1 MLVAA
6 ESYRRDKTQSVKTV
20 RKKLCAPADVFS
32 SMTQRTADGGVLFLR
47 RFNLRFFLLFPLFII
62 LSSLFIFFWWQ
73 DASRPPESAKEEAQR
88 FVIPKGQTASRVAAR
103 LEEEGLIKSALSFRL
118 YTQVTGQAK
127 AVQAGDYRLSPN
139 LSLTRLVAALLAGP
153 QELWVTYP
161 EGLRREE
168 MAVKT
173 IKTLGM
179 EGETAEM
186 FYEDFLKESRDLEG
200 FLFPETYL
208 FAPDV
213 KASNVVKKL
222 RAIFAAKVT
231 EKMIEDAK
239 DNGLQLNEVVI
250 LASIVERETL
260 TDDERPVVAGILL
273 RRMEIGMPLQADAT
287 LQYIT
292 GNKRCTGYQ
301 LDCDWWEPPT
311 VEDKK
316 LNSPYNTYLNKGL
329 PPEPIANPGLQSIK
343 AVIYPQESSYLY
355 YIHDKDGKIHYA
367 ETIEEHNEN
376 VARYIR

>member
-1 MLVAA
+1 MRL
-6 ESYRRDKTQSVKTV
+6 
-20 RKKLCAPADVFS
+20 
-32 SMTQRTADGGVLFLR
+32 
-47 RFNLRFFLLFPLFII
+47 FLLFPLFFI
-62 LSSLFIFFWWQ
+62 LTSIFVFFWWQ
-73 DASRPPESAKEEAQR
+73 DASRAPAPQKGDVQR
-88 FVIPKGQTASRVAAR
+88 FVISKGQAASRVAAR

-118 YTQVTGQAK
+118 YTQITGQAK
-127 AVQAGDYRLSPN
+127 AIQAGDYRLSPN
-139 LSLTRLVAALLAGP
+139 LSLTRLVATFLAGP

-168 MAVKT
+168 MAAKT

-186 FYEDFLKESRDLEG
+186 FYKDFLKESRDLEG

-208 FAPDV
+208 FARDV
-213 KASNVVKKL
+213 QAASVVKKL
-222 RAIFAAKVT
+222 RATFDSKVT
-231 EKMIEDAK
+231 DKMIEDA
-239 DNGLQLNEVVI
+239 NAQGLQLNEVVT

-260 TDDERPVVAGILL
+260 TDEERPVVAGVLL
-273 RRMEIGMPLQADAT
+273 KRMEIGIPLQADAT

-292 GNKRCTGYQ
+292 GNKRCAGYQ
-301 LDCDWWEPPT
+301 LDCDWWKPPT

-316 LNSPYNTYLNKGL
+316 LNSSYNAYLNKGL

-343 AVIYPQESSYLY
+343 AVIYPEESSYLY

-376 VARYIR
+376 VNKYIR